1 MNGFGFIEYED
12 ALDAKDIV
20 PGKLD
25 HRYQEASMRSA
36 NGSSQLSV
44 RVAKHPPI

>member
-20 PGKLD
+20 PGMWKTYRLE
-25 HRYQEASMRSA
+25 R
-36 NGSSQLSV
+36 G
-44 RVAKHPPI
+44 